1 MKWTL
6 PSSLDVGGK
15 PWVIHADYR
24 DILDIINRLTDINTD
39 RQIALYVALALF
51 YEDFDVMPENCFEEA
66 IKQMLWFIS
75 CGEDDDGTPAH
86 KMIDWEQDYFMI
98 VSGVNKAASCDVRGL
113 KFLHWW
119 TFISYFSE
127 IGEGQLATVVS
138 IREKRHK
145 NKKQEKWEQ
154 EFYRENRKKV
164 DFKQKYTKAEDDAI
178 SLWTGKAAP
187 S

>member
-66 IKQMLWFIS
+66 IKQC
-75 CGEDDDGTPAH
+75 CGLSPAGR
-86 KMIDWEQDYFMI
+86 MMMERQ
-98 VSGVNKAASCDVRGL
+98 R
-113 KFLHWW
+113 
-119 TFISYFSE
+119 T
-127 IGEGQLATVVS
+127 
-138 IREKRHK
+138 R
-145 NKKQEKWEQ
+145 
-154 EFYRENRKKV
+154 
-164 DFKQKYTKAEDDAI
+164 
-178 SLWTGKAAP
+178 
-187 S
+187 

>member
-6 PSSLDVGGK
+6 PSSLDAGGK
-15 PWVIHADYR
+15 LWAIHADFR

-75 CGEDDDGTPAH
+75 CGEEDDGTPAH
-86 KMIDWEQDYFMI
+86 KMIDWEQDYSMI

-127 IGEGQLATVVS
+127 IGEG
-138 IREKRHK
+138 
-145 NKKQEKWEQ
+145 
-154 EFYRENRKKV
+154 
-164 DFKQKYTKAEDDAI
+164 
-178 SLWTGKAAP
+178 
-187 S
+187 